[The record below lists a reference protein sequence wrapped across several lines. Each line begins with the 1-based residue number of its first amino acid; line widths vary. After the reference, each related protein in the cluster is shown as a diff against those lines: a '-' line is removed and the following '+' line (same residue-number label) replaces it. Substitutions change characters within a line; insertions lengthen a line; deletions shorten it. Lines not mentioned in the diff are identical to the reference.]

1 MKKNIIL
8 ASVWMILAVISAFY
22 GIIVA
27 QAEAGSGT
35 LFFLIWIILVI
46 FFIF

>member
-27 QAEAGSGT
+27 QAGSGT
-35 LFFLIWIILVI
+35 LFFLIRDFLYILRI
-46 FFIF
+46 FLL